1 MNNTWLIRG
10 GTVCTPDGMQQADLL
25 VDNGCITAVGE
36 GLTAPGAQEVDAT
49 GLLVMPGFIDIHTHG
64 AVGVD
69 MNGADK
75 EGLAKVSAFF
85 ASQGVT
91 GFLPTLLTDS
101 HEALL
106 QYVHTIGMAAPEITD
121 GAAVLGIHMEG
132 PYLCAEYKG
141 AMPEHLLQTPD
152 FSKFMQYQKASGGRI
167 RRMTVSPEVEG
178 VSHFIPKAVAEGV
191 SVSIG
196 HSGADYDTAWEAI
209 RSGAARRKEG
219 KYCLSD
225 PSYDADALAKD
236 PALEIAYLVAP
247 PRMAYYEKVSRQ
259 VYGVYLRY
267 IAPEDIVVY
276 SIDEVFIDAT
286 PYLDHYKMTAREL
299 AKTMIREVLY
309 TTGITATAGI
319 GTNLYLA
326 KLAMDITAK
335 HAAPDQDGMRI
346 AELDE
351 ESFRYLLWDHRP
363 LTDFWQVGPGTVR
376 RLEHHGIH
384 TMGELARASVQ
395 CEDLLYQ
402 EFGVNAEI
410 LIDHAW
416 GLEPCGMKEINAYR
430 PESSSLCEGQVLS
443 SPYPYEKA
451 RIVVQEMVDS
461 MVYQL
466 TDKGLVTDGLT
477 LDIGYDRENC
487 DTGGYRGPVQMDRY
501 GRRLP
506 KPAHS
511 STRLE
516 APSNLGSQLSEAVL
530 KLFDQI
536 ANPKLTVRR
545 LTLTANRVVKDQ
557 GIFQTDFFTDTSK
570 LEKEKSLQ
578 ETLLD
583 LKKKFGKNAVLK
595 GTNYLEGATMRDRNG
610 RIGGHKAE

>member
-1 MNNTWLIRG
+1 MNNTWWIRG

-209 RSGAARRKEG
+209 RSGAACATHTFNAMKLLHQHFPAISGAVLE
-219 KYCLSD
+219 SD
-225 PSYDADALAKD
+225 IYAEAICD
-236 PALEIAYLVAP
+236 
-247 PRMAYYEKVSRQ
+247 
-259 VYGVYLRY
+259 
-267 IAPEDIVVY
+267 
-276 SIDEVFIDAT
+276 
-286 PYLDHYKMTAREL
+286 
-299 AKTMIREVLY
+299 
-309 TTGITATAGI
+309 GIH
-319 GTNLYLA
+319 L
-326 KLAMDITAK
+326 
-335 HAAPDQDGMRI
+335 H
-346 AELDE
+346 
-351 ESFRYLLWDHRP
+351 
-363 LTDFWQVGPGTVR
+363 PGTVR
-376 RLEHHGIH
+376 ILLKAKGLDRVIAITDSIMAAGLGDGRFKLGVNDVIVKDGDATLADGGSRAGSTL
-384 TMGELARASVQ
+384 TMSRAFANLRRFTGLPAFELAKLLSANPA
-395 CEDLLYQ
+395 DLL
-402 EFGVNAEI
+402 GMGDRKGRI
-410 LIDHAW
+410 LPGYDA
-416 GLEPCGMKEINAYR
+416 
-430 PESSSLCEGQVLS
+430 
-443 SPYPYEKA
+443 
-451 RIVVQEMVDS
+451 D
-461 MVYQL
+461 
-466 TDKGLVTDGLT
+466 LT
-477 LDIGYDRENC
+477 LITDEGAVAATFVE
-487 DTGGYRGPVQMDRY
+487 
-501 GRRLP
+501 GRR
-506 KPAHS
+506 
-511 STRLE
+511 
-516 APSNLGSQLSEAVL
+516 VY
-530 KLFDQI
+530 
-536 ANPKLTVRR
+536 
-545 LTLTANRVVKDQ
+545 TA
-557 GIFQTDFFTDTSK
+557 G
-570 LEKEKSLQ
+570 
-578 ETLLD
+578 
-583 LKKKFGKNAVLK
+583 
-595 GTNYLEGATMRDRNG
+595 
-610 RIGGHKAE
+610 

>member
-1 MNNTWLIRG
+1 MPKQRTYLAIDLKSYYASAECAARG
-10 GTVCTPDGMQQADLL
+10 LDPLTTNLVVADASRTEKTICL
-25 VDNGCITAVGE
+25 AVSPS
-36 GLTAPGAQEVDAT
+36 LKA
-49 GLLVMPGFIDIHTHG
+49 
-64 AVGVD
+64 
-69 MNGADK
+69 
-75 EGLAKVSAFF
+75 
-85 ASQGVT
+85 
-91 GFLPTLLTDS
+91 
-101 HEALL
+101 
-106 QYVHTIGMAAPEITD
+106 
-121 GAAVLGIHMEG
+121 LGIPGRARLFEVV
-132 PYLCAEYKG
+132 
-141 AMPEHLLQTPD
+141 
-152 FSKFMQYQKASGGRI
+152 QKVREANAARL
-167 RRMTVSPEVEG
+167 R
-178 VSHFIPKAVAEGV
+178 A
-191 SVSIG
+191 
-196 HSGADYDTAWEAI
+196 AI
-209 RSGAARRKEG
+209 RSGAAPRKEG
-219 KYCLSD
+219 RYCLSE
-225 PSYDADALAKD
+225 PSYDAGALAKD
-236 PALEIAYLVAP
+236 PTLEISYLVAP

-259 VYGVYLRY
+259 VYGIYLKY
-267 IAPEDIVVY
+267 VAPEDMVVY

-286 PYLDHYKMTAREL
+286 PYLNHYKMTAHEL

-335 HAAPDQDGMRI
+335 HAAPDKDGVRI
-346 AELDE
+346 ARLDE
-351 ESFRYLLWDHRP
+351 ESFRYLLWNHKP

-376 RLEHHGIH
+376 RLEKHGIH
-384 TMGELARASVQ
+384 TMGELARASIQ
-395 CEDLLYQ
+395 CEEVLFQ

-430 PESSSLCEGQVLS
+430 PESNSLCEGQVLS
-443 SPYPYEKA
+443 CPYPCEKA

-487 DTGGYRGPVQMDRY
+487 DTGRYRGPVQVDRY
-501 GRRLP
+501 GRSLP
-506 KPAHS
+506 KPAHG
-511 STRLE
+511 STRLD

-530 KLFDQI
+530 NLFDQI
-536 ANPKLTVRR
+536 ANPHLTVRR

-578 ETLLD
+578 ETMLG
-583 LKKKFGKNAVLK
+583 LKKKFGKNAILK